1 LFLDNKTVVLVD
13 DGAATGATMI
23 TSGRWLRTK
32 GVRNLIITIPV
43 APKDTVNLLKN
54 EHIDH
59 IEVITSPTNSA
70 FRSIEQYYQSF

>member
-23 TSGRWLRTK
+23 TSGRWLTK